1 MENELKEIAS
11 RMNEFSKKYE
21 CKLEVETYESQ
32 YINTKETRIIY
43 KITAIK
49 PEKIIAQAW
58 KEKQM
63 KILSIDPRKH
73 RKCILCN
80 RHWHI

>member
-49 PEKIIAQAW
+49 PEKIIAQA
-58 KEKQM
+58 
-63 KILSIDPRKH
+63 
-73 RKCILCN
+73 
-80 RHWHI
+80 